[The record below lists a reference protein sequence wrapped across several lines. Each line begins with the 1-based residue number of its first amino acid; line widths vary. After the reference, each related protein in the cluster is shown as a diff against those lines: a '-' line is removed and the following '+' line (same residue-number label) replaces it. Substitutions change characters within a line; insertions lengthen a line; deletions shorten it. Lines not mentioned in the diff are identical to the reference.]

1 MLSHQHVACYTPSLC
16 GSCLPSTASTSSSAA
31 NRWCSTQGTVHPQ
44 DRHGGHHM
52 QQSCVHLPGGL
63 PLFVPVRSVPSST
76 TQRSHASAEHR
87 QRAVDVLEL
96 GKVFRLLVAVRW
108 AGGGEQLC
116 EDGRAAT
123 TDGAHDTR
131 TCSIAAH
138 VQSRPSQPRTCH
150 SAVVDRTVRPEWA
163 MRSTCPTSA
172 VDREGGGGG
181 AHILDAPTQ
190 RPDIRYR
197 VLRCTMHTQCDRDDW
212 WFMAVAQAVR
222 LRSAR
227 RMTENSCAGVLTRA
241 WYAVSSTSQNWPL
254 RSRTGWGPP
263 SGTRFVTLPCGR
275 QARHVAQS
283 QCGASG
289 QCPTFDG
296 R

>member
-172 VDREGGGGG
+172 VDREGGGVLTFWMPRHSGRTFG
-181 AHILDAPTQ
+181 TACCDA
-190 RPDIRYR
+190 
-197 VLRCTMHTQCDRDDW
+197 RCT
-212 WFMAVAQAVR
+212 
-222 LRSAR
+222 RSATVTTGGSWR
-227 RMTENSCAGVLTRA
+227 WHRPCGCGVL
-241 WYAVSSTSQNWPL
+241 
-254 RSRTGWGPP
+254 
-263 SGTRFVTLPCGR
+263 
-275 QARHVAQS
+275 VA
-283 QCGASG
+283 
-289 QCPTFDG
+289 
-296 R
+296 